1 MASPSSNDQQ
11 KASTSQEAAEER
23 APAEEAAAEGENLSV
38 LQAGEIFDIL
48 EFELDEEFFSH
59 RFLTL
64 DLFKTFMNTL
74 YDLLTCA
81 ELNRKKDL
89 RLFKLTIKKVAQA
102 LIEIRPSWKAKVEQC
117 VAEFHEEIAKRE
129 PVRLLNTFKT
139 ATK

>member
-11 KASTSQEAAEER
+11 KASTSQEVAEE
-23 APAEEAAAEGENLSV
+23 EAVEAENLSV